1 MTFISWKVFSCVH
14 QILITNLQRNVLN
27 QEGRI
32 IISNQILGCRGWT
45 DWSRNVVFLL
55 QDEGDAADREELA
68 AGDWISVS
76 VEMERWNS
84 LICQLTDLQALA
96 SFIKRLTVNNQK
108 SKQAVDNSGSP
119 NLSVVGKSW

>member
-1 MTFISWKVFSCVH
+1 MFSCVH

-45 DWSRNVVFLL
+45 DWSLNVVFSP

-119 NLSVVGKSW
+119 NLSVIGKS